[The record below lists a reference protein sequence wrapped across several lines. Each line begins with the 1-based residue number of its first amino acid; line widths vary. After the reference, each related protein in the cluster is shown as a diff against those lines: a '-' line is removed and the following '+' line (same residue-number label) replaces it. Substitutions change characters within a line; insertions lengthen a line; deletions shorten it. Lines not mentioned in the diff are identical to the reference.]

1 MNAKIAM
8 IFQLVFGR
16 DWLFFYLKILVVCEG
31 DNVRHTIM
39 ISVMCTLPM
48 VYMCKLKYSGKMIKS
63 YRFSMTPVKTVE
75 SFYVFNNTYRVSLF
89 ACKSDSV
96 LHDFFHCFHFVLYAQ
111 CVHCA
116 LFLPFEC
123 CTIWSLNS
131 HPGNLCVQDISVR
144 QMDSLNSIKF
154 R

>member
-1 MNAKIAM
+1 M
-8 IFQLVFGR
+8 
-16 DWLFFYLKILVVCEG
+16 
-31 DNVRHTIM
+31 
-39 ISVMCTLPM
+39 
-48 VYMCKLKYSGKMIKS
+48 MIKS

-111 CVHCA
+111 CHECVHCA
-116 LFLPFEC
+116 LILPFEC

-154 R
+154 RWLGSYLIGDVTHVLIWTFHVYRKLCVHIFGLS